1 MNKENIIL
9 IGMPGSGK
17 STCGVLAAK
26 ALLKNFF
33 DTDLLFQGLEE
44 KRLQDII
51 DDDGIEYFLSAEER
65 AILSLDIN
73 ATVVATGGSVVYSD
87 KSMEHLKK
95 SGKVIYLHLS
105 YDTMVDRIKNITTRG
120 VVVKEGDSLEDMYNE
135 RLPMYQKWADVVIN
149 CDNNT
154 VEQTVEKIVRQAATA
169 KKNLDLLNAKWY
181 DSKNILILYCKY
193 MGGCYERIQ

>member
-44 KRLQDII
+44 KKLQDII

-154 VEQTVEKIVRQAATA
+154 VEQTVEKIVKAS
-169 KKNLDLLNAKWY
+169 NGNH
-181 DSKNILILYCKY
+181 
-193 MGGCYERIQ
+193 

>member
-120 VVVKEGDSLEDMYNE
+120 VVVKEGDSLKDMYNE

-154 VEQTVEKIVRQAATA
+154 VEQTVEKIVKASSDCE
-169 KKNLDLLNAKWY
+169 KK
-181 DSKNILILYCKY
+181 S
-193 MGGCYERIQ
+193 

>member
-1 MNKENIIL
+1 M

-105 YDTMVDRIKNITTRG
+105 YDTMVDRKKNITTRG
-120 VVVKEGDSLEDMYNE
+120 VVVKDGDSLEDMYNE

-154 VEQTVEKIVRQAATA
+154 VEQTVEKIVKASSNCE
-169 KKNLDLLNAKWY
+169 KK
-181 DSKNILILYCKY
+181 S
-193 MGGCYERIQ
+193 

>member
-1 MNKENIIL
+1 MNRENIIL

-44 KRLQDII
+44 KKLQDII
-51 DDDGIEYFLSAEER
+51 DDNGIEYFLAAEER
-65 AILSLDIN
+65 TILSLDIN

-95 SGKVIYLHLS
+95 RGKIIFLNLS

-120 VVVKEGDSLEDMYNE
+120 VVVKKGDSLKDMYNE
-135 RLPMYQKWADVVIN
+135 RLPMYQKWADVIID
-149 CDNNT
+149 CDNKT
-154 VEQTVEKIVRQAATA
+154 VEETVTEIVKVAEK
-169 KKNLDLLNAKWY
+169 
-181 DSKNILILYCKY
+181 
-193 MGGCYERIQ
+193 

>member
-73 ATVVATGGSVVYSD
+73 ATVVATGGSVVYID

-154 VEQTVEKIVRQAATA
+154 VEQTVEKIVKASSDCE
-169 KKNLDLLNAKWY
+169 KK
-181 DSKNILILYCKY
+181 S
-193 MGGCYERIQ
+193 

>member
-17 STCGVLAAK
+17 STCGVLVAK

-154 VEQTVEKIVRQAATA
+154 VEQTVEKIVKASSDCE
-169 KKNLDLLNAKWY
+169 KK
-181 DSKNILILYCKY
+181 S
-193 MGGCYERIQ
+193 

>member
-120 VVVKEGDSLEDMYNE
+120 VVVKKGDSLEDMYNE

-154 VEQTVEKIVRQAATA
+154 VEQTVEKIVKASSDCE
-169 KKNLDLLNAKWY
+169 KK
-181 DSKNILILYCKY
+181 S
-193 MGGCYERIQ
+193 

>member
-154 VEQTVEKIVRQAATA
+154 VEQTVEKIVKASNDCEKR
-169 KKNLDLLNAKWY
+169 
-181 DSKNILILYCKY
+181 S
-193 MGGCYERIQ
+193 